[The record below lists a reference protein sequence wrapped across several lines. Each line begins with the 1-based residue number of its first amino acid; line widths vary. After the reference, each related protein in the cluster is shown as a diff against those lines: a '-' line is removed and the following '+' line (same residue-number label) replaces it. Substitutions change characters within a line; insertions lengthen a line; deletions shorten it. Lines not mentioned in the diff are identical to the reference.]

1 MLPIS
6 TSPVPWCRSGPNDDE
21 GIATTVEYA
30 LLAGVSVVIFL
41 ALATAMS
48 SFLSTT
54 EADATA
60 IAAYRVASA
69 ISASCCEIAGTGD
82 ITGACEIDL
91 PGEICGMPYLA
102 YPSSGGHEICV
113 SVSGRL
119 YHAPVIF
126 RANDVTIAG
135 FIASTPP
142 AHTIAY
148 DAFSRT
154 VTIA

>member
-1 MLPIS
+1 MF
-6 TSPVPWCRSGPNDDE
+6 
-21 GIATTVEYA
+21 
-30 LLAGVSVVIFL
+30 AGVSVVIFL
-41 ALATAMS
+41 ALTAAMS

-69 ISASCCEIAGTGD
+69 ISASSCEIVGPGD
-82 ITGACEIDL
+82 ITGTCEIDL

-102 YPSSGGHEICV
+102 YPSPDGHEVCV

-119 YHAPVIF
+119 YHAPVVF
-126 RANDVTIAG
+126 RANDVKIAG
-135 FIASTPP
+135 FIASSPP
-142 AHTIAY
+142 VHTIAY